1 MSESGFSRHLTAQAV
16 GVVDSSGVT
25 RQRRPDNLTI
35 DRRDAL
41 GDLMPVFIR
50 RINKHVVMRIV
61 GSKRAVLE
69 SWVAEN
75 VIPFY
80 RECMSGGSP

>member
-1 MSESGFSRHLTAQAV
+1 MQT
-16 GVVDSSGVT
+16 
-25 RQRRPDNLTI
+25 
-35 DRRDAL
+35 DRCDAL

-50 RINKHVVMRIV
+50 RVNKHVVMRIV
-61 GSKRAVLE
+61 GSKRTVLE